1 MRLFIAAIMTV
12 FVLTG
17 CSSNTADSDFVI
29 AAAADLRYAIDDLVL
44 EFREQHPEAKIV
56 VSYGSSGQFAT
67 QIEHGA
73 PFDVF
78 CSADLAYP
86 RGLIAKGLALP
97 DSEFLYA
104 VGRIVIW
111 VPSYS
116 SIPVGRLG
124 MESLRAPSVRYVAI
138 ANPDHAPYGKAA
150 VSAMQSLGVYESVK
164 EKLTYGENVAE
175 TLQYIQTG
183 TADIGIVALS
193 LALTPPIVKTGRY
206 WEIPISSYP
215 KMEQGGVIL
224 KSTQHLGLAQDFRSF
239 MLSAQAREVLKR
251 YGFYL
256 PSH

>member
-1 MRLFIAAIMTV
+1 
-12 FVLTG
+12 
-17 CSSNTADSDFVI
+17 
-29 AAAADLRYAIDDLVL
+29 
-44 EFREQHPEAKIV
+44 
-56 VSYGSSGQFAT
+56 
-67 QIEHGA
+67 
-73 PFDVF
+73 
-78 CSADLAYP
+78 
-86 RGLIAKGLALP
+86 
-97 DSEFLYA
+97 
-104 VGRIVIW
+104 
-111 VPSYS
+111 
-116 SIPVGRLG
+116 

-193 LALTPPIVKTGRY
+193 LALAPPTVKTGRY